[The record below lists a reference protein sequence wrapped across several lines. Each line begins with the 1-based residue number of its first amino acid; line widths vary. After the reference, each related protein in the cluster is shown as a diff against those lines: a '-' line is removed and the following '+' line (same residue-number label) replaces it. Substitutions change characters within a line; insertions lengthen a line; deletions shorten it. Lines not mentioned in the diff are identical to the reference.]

1 MFNIEIKLYS
11 EGGASQ
17 NSKLSCKEGVMEKII
32 REFEQAL
39 LAMDRERADVI
50 VQNAEA
56 EPVVFVEA
64 VMVPALERIGEG
76 WEVGDVSLSQV
87 YMSGRICE
95 DFINERLPPEDTAAK
110 SHPPIALAVLE
121 DYHMLGKRLVSS
133 VLTANRIAFF
143 DYGRV
148 ETEDLVRRVE
158 HDQVKILLISTL
170 MLPSALQ
177 VGELV
182 RQLAG
187 RGLDVKV
194 IVGGAPFRFDKMLYR
209 EVGADGTAERASD
222 VVSVIRQ
229 VTGGADAG

>member
-1 MFNIEIKLYS
+1 
-11 EGGASQ
+11 
-17 NSKLSCKEGVMEKII
+17 MEKII

-39 LAMDRERADVI
+39 LAMDRQRAGAI
-50 VQNAEA
+50 VEKASV

-76 WEVGDVSLSQV
+76 WEAGEVSLSQV

-95 DFINERLPPEDTAAK
+95 GFISELLPPADAAAGA
-110 SHPPIALAVLE
+110 HPPMALAVLE

-133 VLTANRIAFF
+133 VLAANRFTPF

-148 ETEDLVRRVE
+148 ETDELVFRVE
-158 HDQVKILLISTL
+158 RDQVEILLISTL

-177 VGELV
+177 VGEVV

-194 IVGGAPFRFDKMLYR
+194 IVGGAPFRFDGALYR
-209 EVGADGTAERASD
+209 EVGADGTADRASD

-229 VTGGADAG
+229 VTGGGDGG